1 MCKIIF
7 QRIKGRAEIPLKQDG
22 QTLLFNLRISNKS
35 QTSLKF
41 PNDEDKVGDKT
52 GMALYRM
59 SSVLPDCVALAAK
72 EKGYAVEPGAR
83 GFFYNVEPI
92 EIVDFFEIGTR
103 AFSPSLMLK

>member
-1 MCKIIF
+1 M
-7 QRIKGRAEIPLKQDG
+7 
-22 QTLLFNLRISNKS
+22 
-35 QTSLKF
+35 KF

-83 GFFYNVEPI
+83 GF
-92 EIVDFFEIGTR
+92 
-103 AFSPSLMLK
+103 LQC

>member
-1 MCKIIF
+1 MPSK
-7 QRIKGRAEIPLKQDG
+7 K
-22 QTLLFNLRISNKS
+22 
-35 QTSLKF
+35 
-41 PNDEDKVGDKT
+41 
-52 GMALYRM
+52 
-59 SSVLPDCVALAAK
+59 AK